1 MSEHR
6 VYVVGSINQD
16 LLISTSSY
24 PKLGETVHGHTVA
37 YDAGGKGANQAV
49 AAARLGATTR
59 FVGCVGSDDS
69 GIAMTEN
76 LRANDVDIAHVTTV
90 DDVATGLAVVTRT
103 DSGQNAIIVIAGAN
117 AELNPDRVA
126 AGLTAVTAGD
136 ILVVQLEIPIPA
148 VETAL
153 RIARQRGATAILNAA
168 PAGAVADLLADVDIL
183 VVNEFEAATVA
194 GLDRVD
200 ELDFAA
206 VAGLL
211 AERHS
216 RAVIVTV
223 GSDGAWLAA
232 GGQLTKIDALPV
244 APVDST
250 GAGDA
255 FVGALA
261 ALLAQGHPLE
271 QSTRWAAAAGAHAC
285 LKVGAQAGAPTLD
298 DLTAIFGLD
307 FGR

>member
-1 MSEHR
+1 M
-6 VYVVGSINQD
+6 
-16 LLISTSSY
+16 
-24 PKLGETVHGHTVA
+24 
-37 YDAGGKGANQAV
+37 
-49 AAARLGATTR
+49 
-59 FVGCVGSDDS
+59 
-69 GIAMTEN
+69 
-76 LRANDVDIAHVTTV
+76 
-90 DDVATGLAVVTRT
+90 TRT

-117 AELNPDRVA
+117 AELEPDRVA
-126 AGLTAVTAGD
+126 GLTALTDGD

-148 VETAL
+148 VETTL

-168 PAGAVADLLADVDIL
+168 PAGAVANLLADVDIL

-285 LKVGAQAGAPTLD
+285 LKVGAQAGAPTPRRSD
-298 DLTAIFGLD
+298 RDLRSRFRPVTAC
-307 FGR
+307 RS